1 MNIEYAAG
9 LIDGE
14 GWIGITSRSRG
25 ETYEI
30 NLKVSMSDKGRP
42 ALEALAGLFGGRVAA
57 DAAATEIRRS
67 TLRWQLTGKAA
78 AAALRRLEPH
88 LLIKAVPCQI
98 ALELAEMVEAAPI
111 GRGGGRKWNAEMS
124 ERAAM
129 LRSRIKEANRRG
141 PDPNPPTLPGERPV
155 AIYSHG
161 WWWEPDDDLFG
172 PVEFQ
177 GQLPVCGR
185 MVAGHV
191 YATPSWSERQESS
204 LTPTPLLQ
212 TPVASEGSK
221 PSNTMGVAR
230 RSATGQVFLTNQ
242 IVTLCGLDPSET

>member
-25 ETYEI
+25 DTYEI
-30 NLKVSMSDKGRP
+30 NLKVSMSDKGKP
-42 ALEALAGLFGGRVAA
+42 ALDALADLFGGRVTA
-57 DAAATEIRRS
+57 DADATDIRRS
-67 TLRWQLTGKAA
+67 TFQWQLTGKAA
-78 AAALRRLEPH
+78 AVALRALEVH
-88 LLIKAVPCQI
+88 LIIKARPCQI

-111 GRGGGRKWNAEMS
+111 GRGGGKKWSPEMS

-129 LRSRIKEANRRG
+129 LRSRIKEENRRG
-141 PDPNPPTLPGERPV
+141 PDPTPPTLPNSRPIAV
-155 AIYSHG
+155 YSHG

-172 PVEFQ
+172 PVEFE

-191 YATPSWSERQESS
+191 YATPSWSERQDS
-204 LTPTPLLQ
+204 
-212 TPVASEGSK
+212 ASTQ
-221 PSNTMGVAR
+221 PRWANR
-230 RSATGQVFLTNQ
+230 
-242 IVTLCGLDPSET
+242 

>member
-14 GWIGITSRSRG
+14 GWIGITSRARG

-30 NLKVSMSDKGRP
+30 NLKVSMSDKGKP
-42 ALEALAGLFGGRVAA
+42 ALDALAGLLGGKVTP
-57 DAAATEIRRS
+57 DAAATDIRRS
-67 TLRWQLTGKAA
+67 TFRWQLTGKAA

-98 ALELAEMVEAAPI
+98 ALELTEMVEAAPV
-111 GRGGGRKWNAEMS
+111 GRGGGRKWSTEMS

-141 PDPNPPTLPGERPV
+141 PDPDPPKLPNERPM

-177 GQLPVCGR
+177 GSLPTSGR
-185 MVAGHV
+185 MVAGRV
-191 YATPSWSERQESS
+191 YAMPSWNERQDGENTGGPSQFDRNTLPLNTRVLR
-204 LTPTPLLQ
+204 LT
-212 TPVASEGSK
+212 
-221 PSNTMGVAR
+221 
-230 RSATGQVFLTNQ
+230 
-242 IVTLCGLDPSET
+242 D